1 MEITEMTAL
10 ELAGKIKNGQVTV
23 KEAVDTYIKQ
33 IEENDGQINAFITVA
48 DNERLQQRIDE
59 VQQGIADGRYTSALA
74 GVPIAVKDNIC
85 TKGMKT
91 TCASKML
98 ENFVPAYDAEA
109 VRRLEEAGMII
120 IGKTNMDEFAM
131 GSTTETSAFGV
142 TKNPRNTDHVPGGSS
157 GGSCAAVAAGEAP
170 LALGS
175 DTGGSIR
182 QPAAY
187 CGVTGLKPTYGRVSR
202 SGLIAYASSLDQ
214 IGPVGKD
221 VADCAALYEIIA
233 GHDEKD
239 STSLNKETEKIDDL
253 KKASI
258 RGKTIGIP
266 KEYIGEGTDDEVKS
280 AILKAVMIME
290 EAGARVEFFSLKMVD
305 YVIPAYYIIA
315 CAEASSNLERFDGV
329 KYGYRN
335 MEAEG
340 LHEMYK
346 VSRAEGFGEEV
357 KRRILLGSFVLSAGY
372 YDAYYIKALKT
383 KRLIKEEFDE
393 AFKKYDCILA
403 PAAPTTAPKL
413 GTSLSDLLKMYL
425 SDIYTVAVN
434 LCGLPALSMPC
445 GVDKN
450 GLPIGVQFIG
460 DLFNENK
467 ILNMAAAYESE
478 RGSWQETMK
487 DKSNMGA
494 TTYKAVITAEANV
507 ANRTGDIIKK
517 QEGEV

>member
-1 MEITEMTAL
+1 MEIIGMTAL
-10 ELAGKIKNGQVTV
+10 ELADKIKNGEVTV
-23 KEAVDTYIKQ
+23 KDAVEAYIKQ
-33 IEENDGQINAFITVA
+33 IEEKDGQYNAFITVA
-48 DNERLQQRIDE
+48 EKEKLEQRIAE
-59 VQQGIADGRYTSALA
+59 VQQGIADGKYRSNLA

-98 ENFVPAYDAEA
+98 EGFVPTYDATA
-109 VRRLEEAGMII
+109 VTKLEEAGMIV

-142 TKNPRNTDHVPGGSS
+142 TRNPWNTDHVPGGSS

-170 LALGS
+170 MALGS

-182 QPAAY
+182 QPASY

-202 SGLIAYASSLDQ
+202 MGLIAYASSLDQ
-214 IGPVGKD
+214 IGPVGKN
-221 VADCAALYEIIA
+221 VEDCAALYQIIA

-239 STSLNKETEKIDDL
+239 STSLKKTVEKIDDL
-253 KKASI
+253 AMASL

-290 EAGARVEFFSLKMVD
+290 DAGARVEFFSLKMVD

-346 VSRAEGFGEEV
+346 LSRAEGFGEEV

-372 YDAYYIKALKT
+372 YDAYYIKALNT

-413 GTSLSDLLKMYL
+413 GTSLSDPLQMYL

-434 LCGLPALSMPC
+434 LCGFPALSMPC
-445 GVDKN
+445 GVDSK

-467 ILNMAAAYESE
+467 ILNMAAAYEKVREDFSCGKFSSKNN
-478 RGSWQETMK
+478 R
-487 DKSNMGA
+487 DKKPVQNIL
-494 TTYKAVITAEANV
+494 KI
-507 ANRTGDIIKK
+507 K

>member
-1 MEITEMTAL
+1 M
-10 ELAGKIKNGQVTV
+10 
-23 KEAVDTYIKQ
+23 
-33 IEENDGQINAFITVA
+33 
-48 DNERLQQRIDE
+48 
-59 VQQGIADGRYTSALA
+59 
-74 GVPIAVKDNIC
+74 
-85 TKGMKT
+85 
-91 TCASKML
+91 
-98 ENFVPAYDAEA
+98 
-109 VRRLEEAGMII
+109 
-120 IGKTNMDEFAM
+120 
-131 GSTTETSAFGV
+131 
-142 TKNPRNTDHVPGGSS
+142 
-157 GGSCAAVAAGEAP
+157 
-170 LALGS
+170 ALGS

-182 QPAAY
+182 QPASY

-202 SGLIAYASSLDQ
+202 MGLIAYASSLDQ
-214 IGPVGKD
+214 IGPVGKN
-221 VADCAALYEIIA
+221 VEDCAALYQIIA

-239 STSLNKETEKIDDL
+239 STSLKKTVEKIDDL
-253 KKASI
+253 AMASL

-290 EAGARVEFFSLKMVD
+290 DAGARVEFFSLKMVD

-346 VSRAEGFGEEV
+346 LSRAEGFGEEV

-413 GTSLSDLLKMYL
+413 GTSLSDPLQMYL

-434 LCGLPALSMPC
+434 LCGFPALSMPC
-445 GVDKN
+445 GVDSK

-467 ILNMAAAYESE
+467 ILNMATAYEKVREDFSCGKFSSKNN
-478 RGSWQETMK
+478 R
-487 DKSNMGA
+487 DKEPVQNIL
-494 TTYKAVITAEANV
+494 KI
-507 ANRTGDIIKK
+507 K

>member
-1 MEITEMTAL
+1 MEIIDMTAL
-10 ELAGKIKNGQVTV
+10 ELAEKIKAGQVTV
-23 KEAVDTYIKQ
+23 REAVGSYMDQIKKVEDKVHAFVTIVEGQ
-33 IEENDGQINAFITVA
+33 RLEE
-48 DNERLQQRIDE
+48 RIKE
-59 VQQGIADGRYTSALA
+59 VQEGIDSGKYTGKLV

-85 TKGMKT
+85 TEGIRT
-91 TCASKML
+91 TCSSKML
-98 ENFVPAYDAEA
+98 ENFVPAYDAEV
-109 VRRLEEAGMII
+109 VRRIEEAGMII

-142 TKNPRNTDHVPGGSS
+142 TRNPRNTDHVPGGSS
-157 GGSCAAVAAGEAP
+157 GGSCAAVAAGEVP

-214 IGPVGKD
+214 IGPVGRD
-221 VADCAALYEIIA
+221 VADCGALYEIIA
-233 GHDEKD
+233 GHDIKD
-239 STSLNKETEKIDDL
+239 STSIDKAVTGMGNPEAASL
-253 KKASI
+253 K
-258 RGKTIGIP
+258 GMNIGVP
-266 KEYIGEGTDDEVKS
+266 KEYVADGADEEVKS
-280 AILKAVMIME
+280 AILKAAMLME
-290 EAGARVEFFSLKMVD
+290 EAGAKIEFFSLKLVD

-335 MEAEG
+335 MEASQ

-346 VSRAEGFGEEV
+346 KSRAEGFGEEV

-372 YDAYYIKALKT
+372 YDAYYLKALKT

-413 GTSLSDLLKMYL
+413 GTSLSDPLQMYL
-425 SDIYTVAVN
+425 SDIYTVSAN
-434 LCGLPALSMPC
+434 LMGIPAISIPC
-445 GVDKN
+445 QTDSA
-450 GLPIGVQFIG
+450 GLPIGMQLMG
-460 DLFNENK
+460 ELFSESK
-467 ILNMAAAYESE
+467 LLNMAAAYEKIRE
-478 RGSWQETMK
+478 EHL
-487 DKSNMGA
+487 
-494 TTYKAVITAEANV
+494 AVV
-507 ANRTGDIIKK
+507 K
-517 QEGEV
+517 EVM

>member
-1 MEITEMTAL
+1 MEILQMTAL
-10 ELAGKIKNGQVTV
+10 ELAAKIKSGEVTV
-23 KEAVDTYIKQ
+23 KDAVDTYIKQ
-33 IEENDGQINAFITVA
+33 IEEKDGQLNAFITVA
-48 DNERLQQRIDE
+48 DKEKLNERIEE
-59 VQQGIADGRYTSALA
+59 VQQGIASGKYTSSLA

-85 TKGMKT
+85 TKGMRT

-98 ENFVPAYDAEA
+98 EGFVPTYDAEA
-109 VRRLEEAGMII
+109 VSRLEAAGMII

-142 TKNPRNTDHVPGGSS
+142 TRNPRNTEHVPGGSS
-157 GGSCAAVAAGEAP
+157 GGSCVAVAAGEAP
-170 LALGS
+170 VALGS

-182 QPAAY
+182 QPASY

-221 VADCAALYEIIA
+221 VKDCAALYEIIA

-239 STSLNKETEKIDDL
+239 STSLNKEVEKIDNL
-253 KKASI
+253 NNASL

-290 EAGARVEFFSLKMVD
+290 DAGARVEFFSLKMVD

-335 MEAEG
+335 MEASE

-346 VSRAEGFGEEV
+346 TSRAEGFGEEV

-413 GTSLSDLLKMYL
+413 GTSLSDPLKMYL

-445 GVDKN
+445 GVDSK

-467 ILNMAAAYESE
+467 ILNMAAAYE
-478 RGSWQETMK
+478 K
-487 DKSNMGA
+487 L
-494 TTYKAVITAEANV
+494 YK
-507 ANRTGDIIKK
+507 
-517 QEGEV
+517 EGEV